1 MKCYL
6 LTVEL
11 LASSYYA
18 RGNMSKAIRNKFG
31 KQVRNLRRERRW
43 SQEDLADNSGVH
55 RTYIGAI
62 ERGEQNVSIDNI
74 IKLAKA
80 LDVSLEQLFKGL

>member
-1 MKCYL
+1 
-6 LTVEL
+6 
-11 LASSYYA
+11 
-18 RGNMSKAIRNKFG
+18 MSKAIRNKFG
-31 KQVRNLRRERRW
+31 KQIRNMRHSLGW
-43 SQEDLADNSGVH
+43 SQEDLADKSGVH

-80 LDVSLEQLFKGL
+80 LGVSLEQLFKGL

>member
-1 MKCYL
+1 
-6 LTVEL
+6 
-11 LASSYYA
+11 
-18 RGNMSKAIRNKFG
+18 MSKAIRNKFG
-31 KQVRNLRRERRW
+31 KQVRNLRRERGW

-80 LDVSLEQLFKGL
+80 LGVSLEQLFKGL

>member
-1 MKCYL
+1 
-6 LTVEL
+6 
-11 LASSYYA
+11 
-18 RGNMSKAIRNKFG
+18 MSKAIRNKFG
-31 KQVRNLRRERRW
+31 KQVRNLRRDRGW

-80 LDVSLEQLFKGL
+80 LSVSLEQLFKGL